1 MKKQLKTDFSPFII
15 LLIQK
20 YFVPLHPNFGPLML
34 KESLIEDIIQQ
45 LLVFTVNHAAF
56 EGLQVDA
63 CGLFGRVAHALAD
76 M

>member
-1 MKKQLKTDFSPFII
+1 
-15 LLIQK
+15 
-20 YFVPLHPNFGPLML
+20 ML

-45 LLVFTVNHAAF
+45 LFVFTVYHAAF